1 MAGKQ
6 VPGIKGVR
14 VFPPPPKGFDVLAAT
29 RTELARHGIP
39 QRPDPRK
46 QPGAAALWEQRMRRY
61 QSFEHLEPELLPIDQ
76 PTEAVAA
83 GFGLDPLVNCGYELN
98 SRTGPIII
106 FSGTWTIPNLNHSP
120 SVGFPNLDF
129 PNNFHTFF
137 GLGFLDLHVQ
147 MTVDAS
153 QNITT
158 QIVAFADTGIQV
170 NLPVHPG
177 DVISATMCLETNPAG
192 TAFFGLTNET
202 TAQTVNFTIPTGFPP
217 AVAINAGVT
226 RDFSSNFG
234 LPDPLARFGAVYF
247 DEIIAFA
254 INGQPVL
261 TNGVPTTMVNR
272 NGAVLA
278 QLVKLNDIAFKVV
291 FEAPS

>member
-6 VPGIKGVR
+6 VPGMKGVR
-14 VFPPPPKGFDVLAAT
+14 VFPPPPKGFDALAAT
-29 RTELARHGIP
+29 KTELARHGIP

-61 QSFEHLEPELLPIDQ
+61 QGFEHLEPELLLADQ
-76 PTEAVAA
+76 PTEPAAA
-83 GFGLDPLVNCGYELN
+83 GFGLDPLVNCGYELS

-137 GLGFLDLHVQ
+137 GLGFLDLPVQ
-147 MTVDAS
+147 MTVDAA

-158 QIVAFADTGIQV
+158 QIATTPGLQIV
-170 NLPVHPG
+170 LPVHPG
-177 DVISATMCLETNPAG
+177 DAISATLCLETNPAG
-192 TAFFGLTNET
+192 TAFFGLANET
-202 TAQTVNFTIPTGFPP
+202 TAQTTNFTIATGFPP

-226 RDFSSNFG
+226 RDFSPEIE
-234 LPDPLARFGAVYF
+234 LLDPLARFGVVYF

>member
-6 VPGIKGVR
+6 VPGMKGVR
-14 VFPPPPKGFDVLAAT
+14 VFPPLPKGFDALAAT

-39 QRPDPRK
+39 RRPDPRT
-46 QPGAAALWEQRMRRY
+46 QPGAAELWEQRMRRY
-61 QSFEHLEPELLPIDQ
+61 QGFEHLEPELLPADQ
-76 PTEAVAA
+76 PTEPVAA
-83 GFGLDPLVNCGYELN
+83 GFGLDQLVNCGYEQ
-98 SRTGPIII
+98 SSTSPIAI

-120 SVGFPNLDF
+120 SAGFPNLDF
-129 PNNFHTFF
+129 PNHFHTFF

-147 MTVDAS
+147 MTVDAA

-158 QIVAFADTGIQV
+158 QIAITPASQVA
-170 NLPVHPG
+170 LPVHPG
-177 DVISATMCLETNPAG
+177 DTISATLCLETNPAG
-192 TAFFGLTNET
+192 TAFFGLANET
-202 TAQTVNFTIPTGFPP
+202 TAQTMNFTIDTGFPR

-226 RDFSSNFG
+226 RDFSPEIE
-234 LPDPLARFGAVYF
+234 LLDPLARFGVVYF
-247 DEIIAFA
+247 DELTAFA

-261 TNGVPTTMVNR
+261 TDGVPTTMVNR

-278 QLVKLNDIAFKVV
+278 QLVRISDIAFKVV